1 MNGCLLDTNVVSET
15 MRFAPH
21 ERVVAF
27 LTAREELWLSSIL
40 IHELEY
46 GVQCLPRGQK
56 RDVLRSALRNLLT
69 DYSDRILDLDSGAAV
84 WAARFRAQAR
94 GRGRNLELGDAL
106 IAGTARSRELTIAT
120 RNVRDFAG
128 LDVNV
133 VNPWDWD
140 AR

>member
-1 MNGCLLDTNVVSET
+1 MNGCLLDTNVASET
-15 MRFAPH
+15 MRSAPH

-27 LTAREELWLSSIL
+27 LMAHDELWLSSIL

-46 GVQCLPRGQK
+46 GVQRLPRGQK
-56 RDVLRSALRNLLT
+56 RDALRDALDNMLA
-69 DYSDRILDLDSGAAV
+69 DYGERILNLDAGAAV

-94 GRGRNLELGDAL
+94 GRGRKLELGDAL
-106 IAGTARSRELTIAT
+106 IAGTAKSRELTIAT

-128 LDVNV
+128 LDINV

-140 AR
+140 VR